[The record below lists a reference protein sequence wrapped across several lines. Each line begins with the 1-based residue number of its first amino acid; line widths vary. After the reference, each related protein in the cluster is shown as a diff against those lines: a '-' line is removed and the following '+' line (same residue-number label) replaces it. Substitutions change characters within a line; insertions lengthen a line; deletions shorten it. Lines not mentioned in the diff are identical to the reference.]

1 MEIIITIS
9 YGSSVMKM
17 QFSAPVN
24 RTGHRHNTATEDKQI
39 HSAVSYRANVMLA
52 RFKVGNT
59 ARGGQ
64 TVNVTGQYV

>member
-1 MEIIITIS
+1 MYSIGLNFILE
-9 YGSSVMKM
+9 KK
-17 QFSAPVN
+17 N
-24 RTGHRHNTATEDKQI
+24 NNTATEDKQI